1 MTARIRIDGVVVFGD
16 GRTHPVRI
24 TPELFLQWCA
34 PKSQMDEAEG
44 ALRAMSSALA
54 ATFKKEQTDD

>member
-1 MTARIRIDGVVVFGD
+1 MAPVRIDGVVVFGD

-24 TPELFLQWCA
+24 TPELYLQWCA
-34 PKSQMDEAEG
+34 PKSQMDEAED

-54 ATFKKEQTDD
+54 ATLKKDETT

>member
-1 MTARIRIDGVVVFGD
+1 MPPVRFDGVVVFGD

-24 TPELFLQWCA
+24 TTELYLQWCA
-34 PKSQMDEAEG
+34 PKSEMDEAED

-54 ATFKKEQTDD
+54 AVVRKENHQ